1 MSLQHS
7 LNHPKEH
14 PYFLDFIHT
23 KPQGYTGFFSSGPC
37 PKPKGYKAPKDFI
50 YGRSHRS
57 PEALWMFR
65 DLLHHLKIL
74 LEIPEEYKLLLV
86 PGSCSGAMDMA
97 LWNFLGPRPVSVL
110 QWDVF
115 SKMWCRHV
123 QEELKLNMKT
133 LSFHDVFQ
141 GKIPPADH
149 DFIVTFSGTSSG
161 LTLEHHHEI
170 LQEREG
176 LVLCDGAAAVG
187 ACNMPWSLL
196 DVTCFSA
203 QKALGGEAHFGFM
216 VLSPKAME
224 RLKSYTPPWPMNRL
238 SRLKT
243 PQGSYN
249 DGLER
254 GETINTVSLLVLQE
268 NWQLV
273 HYWLQQGGLPFMT
286 KKTQE
291 NKQVLESYCL
301 DRLKAENSL
310 KTLTSFETEEF
321 FPPQEPLE
329 TSKVV
334 NKFRQKEVL
343 STFFIPHVLDPSWR
357 SATPFLFTPPPHHN
371 FYDLSHEDQWIFI
384 RETANLLAKSQLMY
398 DIINHALD
406 RPMFRLWTG
415 PSVDKEDLI
424 FAMEIFK
431 SLLIH

>member
-1 MSLQHS
+1 MSLQDS
-7 LNHPKEH
+7 SSQQ
-14 PYFLDFIHT
+14 PYFLDFIHK
-23 KPQGYTGFFSSGPC
+23 KPEGYTGFFSSGPC
-37 PKPKGYKAPKDFI
+37 PKPKGYKTPKDFI
-50 YGRSHRS
+50 HSRSHRS

-97 LWNFLGPRPVSVL
+97 LWNFLGPRPVSIL

-123 QEELKLNMKT
+123 QEELKLNINT
-133 LSFHDVFQ
+133 LSFYDVFQ
-141 GKIPPADH
+141 GKIPPVDH

-170 LQEREG
+170 LRERKG

-187 ACNMPWSLL
+187 CCNMPWPLL

-238 SRLKT
+238 IGLKT

-249 DGLER
+249 DALER
-254 GETINTVSLLVLQE
+254 GETINTVSLLTLQE
-268 NWQLV
+268 NWELV
-273 HYWLQQGGLPFMT
+273 HYWLQQGGLSFMT
-286 KKTQE
+286 KKTCD
-291 NKQVLESYCL
+291 NKQIVESYCFE
-301 DRLKAENSL
+301 RLKAEDIL
-310 KTLTSFETEEF
+310 KTLTPSPKEE
-321 FPPQEPLE
+321 PSGIQEPLYIQR
-329 TSKVV
+329 VV
-334 NKFRQKEVL
+334 EKFYQTEVL
-343 STFFIPHVLDPSWR
+343 STFFVPHVLESSWR
-357 SATPFLFTPPPHHN
+357 SSTPFLFTPPPQHDFHH
-371 FYDLSHEDQWIFI
+371 FSLEDQWIFI
-384 RETANLLAKSQLMY
+384 RETANLLAKSHLMY

-415 PSVDKEDLI
+415 PSVDKEDLM